1 MLLGDPALLLL
12 DEPTAGLD
20 PRAAAEVRT
29 LLSGLRGQRTVIIS
43 SHNLS
48 ELERLCDA
56 VTVLDHGK
64 VVQDGTLAEV
74 TRRGAEFSVQ
84 ISRGDVPLPELR
96 ALPGV
101 ARVDLSPSGQLSV
114 RLSPDAPPV
123 DDVIAA
129 VLEAL
134 LARGVRI
141 GGLTQGSSLEQRVLD
156 VTSGS

>member
-1 MLLGDPALLLL
+1 M
-12 DEPTAGLD
+12 
-20 PRAAAEVRT
+20 
-29 LLSGLRGQRTVIIS
+29 
-43 SHNLS
+43 
-48 ELERLCDA
+48 
-56 VTVLDHGK
+56 TVLDHGK

-84 ISRGDVPLPELR
+84 VSRGDVPLPELR

-101 ARVDLSPSGQLSV
+101 ARVELSPSGQLAV
-114 RLSPDAPPV
+114 RLAPDAPPA

-141 GGLTQGSSLEQRVLD
+141 SGLTQGSSLEQRVLD
-156 VTSGS
+156 VTSGP